1 MLVKGLGLFFA
12 LYPPTCL
19 LGFPFKKQT
28 RSPSLVGS
36 REQALRCGIEY
47 MFQSAQAAVTGYHKL
62 SQPTFISSSPGD
74 WALEIVAPAWWGSG
88 EDPFLGCKLL
98 TSHCVLTWRRAE
110 RGGMLSHD
118 SSEGTNPIYEAPPSR
133 PHPHPNYLPKT
144 HLLTP
149 SHSGVGI

>member
-88 EDPFLGCKLL
+88 EDPFHGLAMATFSPCPHVSLAL
-98 TSHCVLTWRRAE
+98 HRTALIPSWR
-110 RGGMLSHD
+110 H
-118 SSEGTNPIYEAPPSR
+118 
-133 PHPHPNYLPKT
+133 HPHDLM
-144 HLLTP
+144 
-149 SHSGVGI
+149 